1 MRKRSNNTPAFAR
14 ADCKAGFFYYINK
27 VLSDSDKLI
36 ILKIVTDGVGESG
49 ASAIMYRRGVDTSA
63 RDRLASKILSFE
75 TKINRDLFG
84 SLLTYSYLCTV
95 RMKVLAIR
103 AESPGTKRGMSRS
116 RSVWQKW
123 DGIASPS
130 GSVS

>member
-14 ADCKAGFFYYINK
+14 ADCKAGFPYYINK

-63 RDRLASKILSFE
+63 PELVNESLIVIGLPLRYFRSKLKLIEIYLE
-75 TKINRDLFG
+75 VC
-84 SLLTYSYLCTV
+84 SL
-95 RMKVLAIR
+95 IR
-103 AESPGTKRGMSRS
+103 IF
-116 RSVWQKW
+116 V
-123 DGIASPS
+123 PS
-130 GSVS
+130 E

>member
-49 ASAIMYRRGVDTSA
+49 ASAIMYRRGVDASA
-63 RDRLASKILSFE
+63 LELVDEGLIV
-75 TKINRDLFG
+75 IG
-84 SLLTYSYLCTV
+84 SHT
-95 RMKVLAIR
+95 A
-103 AESPGTKRGMSRS
+103 PGTKTNLMI
-116 RSVWQKW
+116 KH
-123 DGIASPS
+123 
-130 GSVS
+130 